1 MNRESTMIMQV
12 LVNPY
17 CQKRCLMQVTLKQV
31 VNVLSEN
38 LLAKMFKDFITTFIC
53 SLIDTNLARTPF
65 NEQL

>member
-1 MNRESTMIMQV
+1 MNGESTMIMHA

-17 CQKRCLMQVTLKQV
+17 CQKVTLKQV